1 MINKVAVIG
10 SGFAGLASACS
21 LAAQGNEVVVFEKNP
36 TTGGR
41 AQSFSVDGFM
51 FDMGPSWYW
60 MPEIFEQFFNQFGKS
75 VSDYYQLIR
84 LDPSYRV
91 FFDGED
97 VIDVPA
103 SLELLKKEFE
113 KLEPGS
119 GKKLDRFLSEAKV
132 KYDTGMHDFVW
143 KPSHSIMEFAELRLL
158 KEAFRLELFSN
169 MQVHL
174 RKYFSH
180 PKIIKLLEFPV
191 LFLGA
196 KPAKTPALYSMMNYA
211 DIALGTWYP
220 MGGMAKIPEA
230 MTALAKELGV
240 TFKFNCAVEKIE
252 VRDRMATELIADGQK
267 YSFEAIIG
275 AADYHHIES
284 QLLDK
289 EFRTYTDNYWNSRVL
304 SPSSLLFYIGLDTK
318 AKGLLHHN
326 LFFDEEFEEHA
337 KEIYD
342 SPAWPK
348 KPLFYVCC
356 PSKTD
361 SSVAPEG
368 KENLFFLIPVAP
380 DMKSDAAQRDHYL
393 SMIFDR
399 IKRKTGQ
406 DLKPHVIYCRSFAHE
421 EFVSEYNSFKGNA
434 YGLANTLMQ
443 TAILK
448 PKMRSSK
455 VNNLYY
461 AGQLTVPGPGV
472 PPSIISGQI
481 AAQEVQKFLNQLQP
495 ITA

>member
-1 MINKVAVIG
+1 MNNKVAVIG
-10 SGFAGLASACS
+10 SGFAGLAAACT
-21 LAAQGNEVVVFEKNP
+21 LAAHGNEIVVFEKNA

-41 AQSFSVDGFM
+41 AQSFSEKGFV

-60 MPEIFEQFFNQFGKS
+60 MPEIFEQFFNKFGKK
-75 VSDYYQLIR
+75 VSDYYQLHR

-91 FFDGED
+91 FFEADSP
-97 VIDVPA
+97 IDAPA
-103 SLELLKKEFE
+103 NLELLKNEFD

-119 GKKLDRFLSEAKV
+119 GKKLDLFLSEAKV
-132 KYDTGMHDFVW
+132 KYNAGMHDFVW
-143 KPSHSIMEFAELRLL
+143 KPSHSIMEFAEFRLL

-169 MQVHL
+169 MQVHI

-196 KPAKTPALYSMMNYA
+196 KPSKTPALYSMMNYA
-211 DIALGTWYP
+211 DMVLGTWYP

-252 VRDRMATELIADGQK
+252 VRDKMATGLIADGKK
-267 YSFEAIIG
+267 YSFDAIIG
-275 AADYHHIES
+275 AADYHHIDS
-284 QLLDK
+284 QLLEK
-289 EFRTYTDNYWNSRVL
+289 EFRSYSNDYWNSRVL
-304 SPSSLLFYIGLDTK
+304 SPSSLLFYIGLNTK
-318 AKGLLHHN
+318 ARGLLHHN

-337 KEIYD
+337 REIYD

-361 SSVAPEG
+361 PTVAPQG

-380 DMKSDAAQRDHYL
+380 DMKSDHVQRDHYL
-393 SMIFDR
+393 SMIFER
-399 IKRKTGQ
+399 IKLKTGQ
-406 DLKPHVIYCRSFAHE
+406 DLKPHIEYCRSFAHE

-434 YGLANTLMQ
+434 YGLANTLRQ

-448 PKMRSSK
+448 PKMRSNK
-455 VNNLYY
+455 IKNLYY

-481 AAQEVQKFLNQLQP
+481 AAREVQKTLNQLQP
-495 ITA
+495 ISA